1 MNKNDLKIENL
12 LDLSQTD
19 YSFLFK
25 GLNYPFEL
33 LPLIKNLFMKVAQSL
48 DMSEYNRIK
57 DGVYVHKSVTVLKSV
72 YLGRNIIIG
81 KDVDL
86 RNSAFL
92 RDNVIIGDN
101 CVVGNSCELK
111 NVLMFNESQAP
122 HFNYLGDCILGY
134 KAHLGAGVIMSNLKL
149 DKTEIKVHCDD
160 GTIDTGLRK
169 FSGIVGDYA
178 EVGCNSVVNPGTII
192 GRHSMIYPLSNV
204 RGTVNEKSVYKNNDN
219 IIRREDL

>member
-1 MNKNDLKIENL
+1 MSK
-12 LDLSQTD
+12 TD
-19 YSFLFK
+19 ISFLFK
-25 GLNYPFEL
+25 GLTYPFEI
-33 LPLIKNLFMKVAQSL
+33 LPMIKQMFSKAVNSL
-48 DMSEYNRIK
+48 DMQEYNRIK

-72 YLGRNIIIG
+72 YLGKNIIIG

-92 RDNVIIGDN
+92 RENVIIGDN

-111 NVLMFNESQAP
+111 NVIMFNESQAP

-149 DKTEIKVHCDD
+149 DKTEIKVKCED
-160 GTIDTGLRK
+160 GEINTGLRK

-178 EVGCNSVVNPGTII
+178 EIGCNSVINPGSII
-192 GRHSMIYPLSNV
+192 GRYSMVYPLSSV
-204 RGTVNEKSVYKNNDN
+204 KSLIEEKMIYKNENEV
-219 IIRREDL
+219 IRRENL

>member
-1 MNKNDLKIENL
+1 MNKNDIKIENI
-12 LDLSQTD
+12 LDLSKTD
-19 YSFLFK
+19 YSFMFNNLT
-25 GLNYPFEL
+25 YPFEL
-33 LPLIKNLFMKVAQSL
+33 LPLIKELFNKVARSL
-48 DMSEYNRIK
+48 DMTEYNRIK

-81 KDVDL
+81 KGVDL

-149 DKTEIKVHCDD
+149 DKSEIVVHCDD
-160 GTIDTGLRK
+160 EELKTGLRK

-178 EVGCNSVVNPGTII
+178 QIGCNSVVNPGSII
-192 GRHSMIYPLSNV
+192 GRNSMIYPLSNV
-204 RGTVNEKSVYKNNDN
+204 HGTVPENSVYKNKDD
-219 IIRREDL
+219 IIRRENL

>member
-1 MNKNDLKIENL
+1 MKQNDIKIENL
-12 LDLSQTD
+12 LDLTKTNF
-19 YSFLFK
+19 SFMFN
-25 GLNYPFEL
+25 GLTYPFEL
-33 LPLIKNLFMKVAQSL
+33 LPLIKDLFAKAVRSL

-92 RDNVIIGDN
+92 RENVIIGDN

-111 NVLMFNESQAP
+111 NVLMFNDSQAP

-149 DKTEIKVHCDD
+149 DKSEIAIDLED
-160 GTIDTGLRK
+160 GTINTGLRK
-169 FSGIVGDYA
+169 FSGIVGDYV
-178 EVGCNSVVNPGTII
+178 EIGCNSVVNPGSII
-192 GRHSMIYPLSNV
+192 GRNSMIYPLSNV
-204 RGTVNEKSVYKNNDN
+204 RGLVAEKSIYKNKGF
-219 IIRREDL
+219 IIRRENL